1 LQLRANAVRRA
12 DSTAFLLRIGRVPG
26 IAQSNKE
33 TREFACDANLLAEPE
48 KSLELVLIC
57 A

>member
-1 LQLRANAVRRA
+1 LRANAVRRA
-12 DSTAFLLRIGRVPG
+12 ASTAFLFRTGRVPG

-33 TREFACDANLLAEPE
+33 TREFAGDANLLAEPE

>member
-1 LQLRANAVRRA
+1 MRRA